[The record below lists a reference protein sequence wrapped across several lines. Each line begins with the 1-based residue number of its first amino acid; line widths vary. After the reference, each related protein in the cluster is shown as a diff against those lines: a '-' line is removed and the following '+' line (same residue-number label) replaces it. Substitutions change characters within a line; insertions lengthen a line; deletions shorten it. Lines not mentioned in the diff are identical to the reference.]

1 MLCLQADQD
10 KLDELEMDPT
20 DDVDDE
26 EADRTMLTLTTA
38 SDMIRVYKNDPFIL
52 WNLLRVVRNL
62 VRGDDS
68 EHKVMRFCMCMCV
81 RIYFAVWIHKRNGM
95 MC

>member
-38 SDMIRVYKNDPFIL
+38 SDMILVYKNDPFIL

-62 VRGDDS
+62 VRGDDC
-68 EHKVMRFCMCMCV
+68 EHKVMRFCMRMSV
-81 RIYFAVWIHKRNGM
+81 RIYFTVWILKRNGM